1 MQARAWLVL
10 IVVAAAGCE
19 TSEPPVEPQAAE
31 EADEEDRESVFDPW
45 VETID
50 RARGVQQ
57 TIDDAAAERR
67 RQIEEAER

>member
-10 IVVAAAGCE
+10 TIVAAGGCD
-19 TSEPPVEPQAAE
+19 TSEPPVERQSAE
-31 EADEEDRESVFDPW
+31 EEDDARESVFDPW

-57 TIDDAAAERR
+57 TIEDAEAERR
-67 RQIEEAER
+67 RQLEEAER